1 MFFEWDDKKEQIN
14 IAKHG
19 IDFSTA
25 ALVFN
30 DPNRIEKYDNL
41 RGKKDT
47 LRLAWLTE
55 PLFLSW
61 LFTQNEIH
69 LSALSQQDLL
79 QNEKRR
85 LIIVRKEIDISKK
98 ATPEQLKMLAD
109 AAGLPFP
116 KDAEYPEFSEEDLK
130 QFKKISKI
138 RRIERQKQTITL
150 RLSPQALKKAR
161 SLGKGYTSILSR
173 ILESALDNPD
183 TIRRYL

>member
-1 MFFEWDDKKEQIN
+1 M
-14 IAKHG
+14 
-19 IDFSTA
+19 
-25 ALVFN
+25 
-30 DPNRIEKYDNL
+30 
-41 RGKKDT
+41 
-47 LRLAWLTE
+47 
-55 PLFLSW
+55 
-61 LFTQNEIH
+61 
-69 LSALSQQDLL
+69 
-79 QNEKRR
+79 
-85 LIIVRKEIDISKK
+85 RKEIDITKK

-130 QFKKISKI
+130 QFKKISEV
-138 RRIERQKQTITL
+138 RRTERQKQTVTL